1 MRWTTG
7 DQVVG
12 PQEGG
17 VVVLVLEAQ
26 VEVEEEEEE
35 GVDKEIAED
44 TPMQDG

>member
-1 MRWTTG
+1 M
-7 DQVVG
+7 VG